1 MIKIYGRNSLYEA
14 IRYKAPLKNIYLS
27 ENVLKK
33 DRSIIDIINDNGYSY
48 EIKPNQFFNNER
60 NSQGYIAYRQDYK
73 TYGIEDLKSFKKE
86 LGRIVILDGIVD
98 PHNYGAILRSCECFG
113 YDLVILPNNRSCP
126 LSETVVHVSE
136 GAVEHIK
143 IMYVNSLATALT
155 TLKEIGYWI
164 VSTDMN
170 GTSTFKDIKKDTS
183 LAIVIGNEGKGI
195 SKTVRNESDYILQ
208 IPMKGHINSLNASVS
223 CGIVLYEL
231 MN

>member
-155 TLKEIGYWI
+155 ALKEIGYWI

>member
-14 IRYKAPLKNIYLS
+14 IRYKAPIKNIILS
-27 ENVLKK
+27 DTVLKK
-33 DRSIIDIINDNGYSY
+33 DNKIIELIKDNGYKY
-48 EIKPNQFFNNER
+48 EIKPNSFFNNEK
-60 NSQGYIAYRQDYK
+60 NSQGYIAYREDYK
-73 TYGIEDLKSFKKE
+73 TYNIEDLTSFKKD
-86 LGRIVILDGIVD
+86 LGRVVILDGVVD
-98 PHNYGAILRSCECFG
+98 PHNYGAILRSAECFG

-143 IMYVNSLATALT
+143 IMYVNSLQNALKI
-155 TLKEIGYWI
+155 LKDIGYWI

-170 GTSTFKDIKKDTS
+170 GTSRFSDIKKDTS

-208 IPMKGHINSLNASVS
+208 IPMKGHVNSLNASVS